1 MKDRKTTVCSCRKIR
16 KYLVNECDVGEKS
29 ATVSSKPHCAAASN
43 RPSTRI
49 STTTEPNSVGQVR
62 DVREMPSVRC
72 AEQLAVKRHRWH
84 LQSELRWGRG
94 DNPPPLFPR
103 PPLPE
108 NLIVWQG
115 QDKADVEAGP
125 LSNDQ
130 SAAWVP
136 LMTTSPPDVTAA
148 PQKTFPQKPNRNP
161 AGFAHAENS
170 ISFVAVPRLVNGL
183 RDC

>member
-1 MKDRKTTVCSCRKIR
+1 MTRVQTASTCVEPTIDKD
-16 KYLVNECDVGEKS
+16 L
-29 ATVSSKPHCAAASN
+29 HH
-43 RPSTRI
+43 
-49 STTTEPNSVGQVR
+49 TEPNSVGQVRAR

-72 AEQLAVKRHRWH
+72 ADQNYAGDEVIIHLLSFPGPFTRESDCVAGSGQSGCSCAKRDNVP
-84 LQSELRWGRG
+84 SRG
-94 DNPPPLFPR
+94 SSR
-103 PPLPE
+103 VLPA
-108 NLIVWQG
+108 G
-115 QDKADVEAGP
+115 VEAGP
-125 LSNDQ
+125 LSDDQ

-148 PQKTFPQKPNRNP
+148 PQKTLPQKPNRNP